1 MNPYHAAERGMV
13 DDVIDPGETRQL
25 LIRSLEL
32 LRSKRRA
39 TPRRKH
45 GNMPI

>member
-1 MNPYHAAERGMV
+1 MDPYRAAELGMV

-25 LIRSLEL
+25 LIRSMEL

-39 TPRRKH
+39 APRRKH
-45 GNMPI
+45 GNMPV